1 MRYDKEKKFL
11 EASGNI
17 VVSNNAENIQINS
30 ENITYDKNIEKITS
44 SGNVEISLKIN
55 INLIQKR

>member
-17 VVSNNAENIQINS
+17 IITNQIENIEIN
-30 ENITYDKNIEKITS
+30 K
-44 SGNVEISLKIN
+44 
-55 INLIQKR
+55 